1 MSENKREGRNVT
13 LYMPR
18 DLIRK
23 AKVSAV
29 KEDKSLSEFMKEA
42 LEDKMKKDL
51 GYNKARKR
59 QLRLIKKGMKLG
71 TRGKTRV
78 SRSELH
84 DRK

>member
-1 MSENKREGRNVT
+1 M
-13 LYMPR
+13 YMPR

-51 GYNKARKR
+51 GYSKARKR
-59 QLRLIKKGMKLG
+59 QLRMIKKGMNLG
-71 TRGKTRV
+71 TSGKIRV
-78 SRSELH
+78 SRNELH
-84 DRK
+84 ERK

>member
-1 MSENKREGRNVT
+1 MDKNKGRNVT

-23 AKVSAV
+23 AKINAV

-51 GYNKARKR
+51 GYNKAKKR
-59 QLRLIKKGMKLG
+59 QLRMIKKGINLG
-71 TRGKTRV
+71 TNGIISA

-84 DRK
+84 ERK